1 MAKKEEKPKQLVI
14 ARTFGYKT
22 TISKYGYE
30 VSWDDSL
37 ENNLTAM
44 AICDQ
49 IFNNTIQGVKEFYA
63 TTKEQK
69 IAKRDRLDRL
79 QKLKTEIV
87 DSMAEIAEVLLE
99 KKTQADYDAP
109 KKSKIKEV
117 PIEEVKKII
126 LPNK

>member
-1 MAKKEEKPKQLVI
+1 MAKKEEQPKQLVI

-22 TISKYGYE
+22 TISKDGYE

-126 LPNK
+126 LPK